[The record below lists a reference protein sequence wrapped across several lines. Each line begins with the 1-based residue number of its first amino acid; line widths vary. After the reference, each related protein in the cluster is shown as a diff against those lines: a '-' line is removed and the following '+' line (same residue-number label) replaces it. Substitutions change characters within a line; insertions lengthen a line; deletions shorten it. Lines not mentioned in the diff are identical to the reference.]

1 MKQTFLKST
10 AKKFIIAA
18 FLTAPV
24 LFAGVSARATVNSHD
39 IEIVSGDKTNVQLTA
54 NTEDAITFKLHV
66 NNQKGE
72 NFTVT
77 IKNNSG
83 EVLFSQVFNETD
95 FEKQFKVLK
104 GENEYANYS
113 VTIAS
118 SDKSMVETYVISST
132 VRTVNDVAI
141 NKL

>member
-18 FLTAPV
+18 FLSAPV
-24 LFAGVSARATVNSHD
+24 LLTGISAGATVNSHD

-54 NTEDAITFKLHV
+54 NTEDALVFKLRV